1 MSQYVKILKWLFL
14 IILLGLLWFNL
25 HSVKYDYQN
34 SISLHYI
41 GDFKDSIVTTNQI
54 ENMILSSLHPSDSLK
69 KDINTILLEDLIEE
83 DKYVKKAV
91 VYLDVIGVLH
101 VYIYLRNPF
110 LRIIQNGEI
119 RYMDIEGVILPK
131 TINVNQDLLVF
142 SGELPPL
149 EDLVLLV
156 NTIYDC
162 DMLEKLIGGI
172 SYSDATGYI
181 LSSKICDLSI
191 YLGKVANLNSNKK
204 HMVNLFYNFLLEH
217 LDCNYCTAINIEYDN
232 QIICI
237 K

>member
-1 MSQYVKILKWLFL
+1 MSQYVKILKWLLL
-14 IILLGLLWFNL
+14 ITLLGLLWLNL

-34 SISLHYI
+34 NISLHYI
-41 GDFKDSIVTTNQI
+41 GNFKDSIVTTHQI
-54 ENMILSSLHPSDSLK
+54 ENMVLSLIHPSDSLK

-101 VYIYLRNPF
+101 VYIYLREPF
-110 LRIIQNGEI
+110 LRIIQNSEI

-131 TINVNQDLLVF
+131 IINVDQDLLVF
-142 SGELPPL
+142 TGELPPL

-156 NTIYDC
+156 NKIYDC
-162 DMLEKLIGGI
+162 DMLDKLVGGI
-172 SYSDATGYI
+172 SYSDEKGYI

-191 YLGKVANLNSNKK
+191 YLGKVANLNPKKK
-204 HMVNLFYNFLLEH
+204 HRVNLFYNFLLNNM
-217 LDCNYCTAINIEYDN
+217 DCNYCAAINIEHDN

>member
-1 MSQYVKILKWLFL
+1 MSQYVKILKWLLL

-25 HSVKYDYQN
+25 HPVKYDYQN

-41 GDFKDSIVTTNQI
+41 GDFKDSIMTINQI
-54 ENMILSSLHPSDSLK
+54 KNLTSSILNPSDSLQ

-101 VYIYLRNPF
+101 VYVYLREPF
-110 LRIIQNGEI
+110 LKIIQNSEI

-131 TINVNQDLLVF
+131 KINVDQDLLVF
-142 SGELPPL
+142 DGELPPL

-162 DMLEKLIGGI
+162 EMLEKLIGGI
-172 SYSDATGYI
+172 SYSNDKGYM

-191 YLGKVANLNSNKK
+191 YLGQVANLTPNKK
-204 HMVNLFYNFLLEH
+204 NMVNLFYNFLLEH
-217 LDCNYCTAINIEYDN
+217 VDCNYCTAINIEYDN